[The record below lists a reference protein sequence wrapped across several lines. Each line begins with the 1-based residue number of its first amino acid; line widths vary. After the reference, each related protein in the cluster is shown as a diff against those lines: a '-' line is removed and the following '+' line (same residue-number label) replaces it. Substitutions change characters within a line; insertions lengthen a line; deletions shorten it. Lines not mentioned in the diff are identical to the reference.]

1 MIRSNRILVLNSISS
16 YCCFCESSMTAIQ
29 SGPSVRQAV
38 VPKKLA
44 GIENTNSTNL
54 GSRRRKIGREMV
66 SSISS
71 MELVNDSRVLRLLVT
86 RAFASVDVDVM
97 VDGGWWMVG

>member
-1 MIRSNRILVLNSISS
+1 
-16 YCCFCESSMTAIQ
+16 MTAIQ

-44 GIENTNSTNL
+44 GMEKTNSTNL

-71 MELVNDSRVLRLLVT
+71 MELVNDSRLLRFFVT
-86 RAFASVDVDVM
+86 RGFVSVNAM
-97 VDGGWWMVG
+97 VDGGVMR